1 MKESLKKTAIRNI
14 IYSFSAQ
21 TVSIILSVLMSLL
34 VPKMLGVEDF
44 SYWQL
49 FLFYLSYV
57 GFFHFGI
64 TDGVYLKN
72 GGISYENLNK
82 KEIKSEFKVLFF
94 IDLLFLVIISIL
106 AISFVKDSIRSYI
119 IIFAGL
125 YLIVANLNWYLG
137 YIFQATNRVNLYSI
151 SVMIDKLIF
160 LVFIIIAFITK
171 FKNLYV
177 YIPFYIFTTF
187 CALLFSIYYSKE
199 IILSKSYSIK
209 KSFALAMSSAK
220 VGIKLTLASISS
232 LLIIGFGRFLVDKE
246 WGIESFGKFSFALSL
261 TNFFLLFIA
270 QISIVLF
277 PTLRNVNAKT
287 AKDLFKKF
295 NEILNAFLPII
306 YVLYIPI
313 KVVLGLWL
321 PQYKISLDY
330 LALLLPI
337 CIFDGK
343 NQMINNTYFK
353 VLREEK
359 KLLIINLVTLLLS
372 ATLSVIG
379 VYVVKNIY
387 FVIISMIISVAF
399 RSIIGEKILYK
410 SLKVRSDLK
419 TTLAELVYSIV
430 FILVSIKFGSLYAF
444 VMTLSAFLVYMLVC
458 KTYSVYFESAKMVID
473 KLRNKKLN
481 TN

>member
-1 MKESLKKTAIRNI
+1 MKETLRKIAIKNI

-21 TVSIILSVLMSLL
+21 IVSITLSVLMSLL

-44 SYWQL
+44 GYWQL

-72 GGISYENLNK
+72 GGIAYEDLNK
-82 KEIKSEFKVLFF
+82 KEIKSQFRVLFI
-94 IDLLFLVIISIL
+94 IDLLFLILISLI
-106 AISFVKDSIRSYI
+106 AIFFVKDSIRSYI
-119 IIFAGL
+119 LIFAGL

-160 LVFIIIAFITK
+160 LAFIIIAFITK

-177 YIPFYIFTTF
+177 YIPVYIFTTL
-187 CALLFSIYYSKE
+187 CALLYSIYHSKD
-199 IILSKSYSIK
+199 IINTKAYNFK
-209 KSFALAMSSAK
+209 DSFSLAFSSAK
-220 VGIKLTLASISS
+220 IGIKLTLASISS
-232 LLIIGFGRFLVDKE
+232 LLILGFGRFLVDKE

-277 PTLRNVNAKT
+277 PTLRKVNEKT

-295 NEILNAFLPII
+295 NMILNAFLPII

-313 KVVLGLWL
+313 KIVLGFWL

-330 LALLLPI
+330 LALLL
-337 CIFDGK
+337 
-343 NQMINNTYFK
+343 
-353 VLREEK
+353 
-359 KLLIINLVTLLLS
+359 
-372 ATLSVIG
+372 
-379 VYVVKNIY
+379 
-387 FVIISMIISVAF
+387 
-399 RSIIGEKILYK
+399 
-410 SLKVRSDLK
+410 
-419 TTLAELVYSIV
+419 
-430 FILVSIKFGSLYAF
+430 
-444 VMTLSAFLVYMLVC
+444 
-458 KTYSVYFESAKMVID
+458 
-473 KLRNKKLN
+473 
-481 TN
+481 

>member
-82 KEIKSEFKVLFF
+82 KEIKSQFRVLFL
-94 IDLLFLVIISIL
+94 IDLLFLIVVSIL
-106 AISFVKDSIRSYI
+106 AISLVKDSIRSYI
-119 IIFAGL
+119 IIFSGL

-160 LVFIIIAFITK
+160 LVFIVIAFITK

-187 CALLFSIYYSKE
+187 CALLFSIYHSKD
-199 IILSKSYSIK
+199 IIFSKSYNLK

-220 VGIKLTLASISS
+220 IGIKLTLASISS
-232 LLIIGFGRFLVDKE
+232 LLIVGFGRFLVDKE

-277 PTLRNVNAKT
+277 PTLRNVNANT

-295 NEILNAFLPII
+295 NLILNAFLPII
-306 YVLYIPI
+306 YILYIPI
-313 KVVLGLWL
+313 KIVLGFWL

-359 KLLIINLVTLLLS
+359 KLLVINLITLLLS
-372 ATLSVIG
+372 ATLSIIS
-379 VYVVKNIY
+379 VYVLQDIY
-387 FVIISMIISVAF
+387 CVIITMIISVAF
-399 RSIIGEKILYK
+399 RSIISETILYK
-410 SLKVRSDLK
+410 TLKIKNNIK
-419 TTLAELVYSIV
+419 TTLAELIYSIL
-430 FILVSIKFGSLYAF
+430 FILVSIKYRSAIAF
-444 VMTLSAFLVYMLVC
+444 AITVGLFIVYMIIC
-458 KTYSVYFESAKMVID
+458 KTYTVYLDSIKMILQ
-473 KLRNKKLN
+473 KIKGSNK
-481 TN
+481 